1 MRVLTTNN
9 KTSWDSGVSGTLFV
23 YKDRKVNALKIL
35 IVEDNIL
42 KFSKIRRV
50 LNDLCHAE
58 IEHVEALEP
67 AKKMF
72 IEALNKNEF
81 YDLVVTDV
89 HFPNEKNGSEV
100 ADAGFQLIE
109 YMKEKRPEQ
118 PIIVCSSVRYSA
130 QGILGT
136 VLYSDNTDLR
146 FEFQKIIDKITQ

>member
-9 KTSWDSGVSGTLFV
+9 KTSWDSGVSETLFV

-109 YMKEKRPEQ
+109 YVQEKRPEQ
-118 PIIVCSSVRYSA
+118 PIIVCSSCHRVPFAWRVPNAPRHARREKTLIPKVVDA
-130 QGILGT
+130 QVT
-136 VLYSDNTDLR
+136 
-146 FEFQKIIDKITQ
+146 